1 MPQNEIPRV
10 ALYLQDAHP
19 IRDGMSYAKYAEE
32 RGFEAVW
39 QAESRLVRDAIVPMA
54 AYAAVTKTIK
64 IGSGVINN
72 WTRNIGLLAATFLTL
87 DDLAPDRVICGI
99 GAWWD
104 PLARNVGITRRKPL
118 KAMRET
124 VELLRRLLALERVT
138 FHGEF
143 HHVDGIE
150 LDVVHGRREP
160 RNVQIMIG
168 ATGPK
173 MMEMTGEIADGAVMN
188 YCVPPEYND
197 MALARL
203 EAGAKKAGRTL
214 DDIDR
219 PQLIVCSVHENR
231 DDAIRGAKMLLT
243 QYLAQQPHI
252 AKASGVKPEIVKQ
265 IQATL
270 GWPATK
276 EQIEKATVY
285 VPDDLV
291 LRITATGTPGEAR
304 SRVME
309 YVKRGATCPILYPL
323 GDPKL
328 MIDTFATK

>member
-1 MPQNEIPRV
+1 MARV
-10 ALYLQDAHP
+10 ALYLQDKHE
-19 IRDGMSYAKYAEE
+19 IREGMEYAQYAEQ

-54 AYAAVTKTIK
+54 AFAAVTSRIK

-87 DDLAPDRVICGI
+87 DDLAPDRIICGL

-104 PLARNVGITRRKPL
+104 PLAKNVGIERKKPL

-124 VELLRRLLALERVT
+124 IEVMKRLLNMERVT

-160 RNVQIMIG
+160 RNVPMFIG
-168 ATGPK
+168 ATHMG
-173 MMEMTGEIADGAVMN
+173 MMELAGEIADGVVLN
-188 YCVPPEYND
+188 YCVPPEYNSE
-197 MALARL
+197 ALKHI
-203 EAGAKKAGRTL
+203 EIGAKKAGRTL
-214 DDIDR
+214 EDIDR
-219 PQLIVCSVHENR
+219 PQLIVCSVDYDHHR
-231 DDAIRGAKMLLT
+231 AVQAAKELIT

-252 AKASGVKPEIVKQ
+252 AEASGTAPETVKKVQTI
-265 IQATL
+265 L

-276 EQIEKATVY
+276 EQIHEAMQF
-285 VPDDLV
+285 VPDDLIE
-291 LRITATGTPGEAR
+291 RITASGTPDEVRAK
-304 SRVME
+304 VEE
-309 YVKRGATCPILYPL
+309 YNRNGCTCPILYPL
-323 GDPKL
+323 GNDVKL
-328 MIDTFATK
+328 MIDTFAQA